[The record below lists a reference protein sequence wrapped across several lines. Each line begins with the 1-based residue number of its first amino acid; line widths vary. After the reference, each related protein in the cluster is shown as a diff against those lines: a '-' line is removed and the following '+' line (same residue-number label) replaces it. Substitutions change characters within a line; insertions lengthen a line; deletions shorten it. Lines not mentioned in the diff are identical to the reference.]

1 VDTQAGR
8 SLHQAS
14 LTGLPGSTR
23 EKIAAARAP
32 VILERIIFYSLLVL
46 ILLAATP
53 YGIVAPW
60 RGAVETIFEC
70 GVFALGILW
79 MIEGMLS
86 GAWVSRRH
94 LLLLPLLLLVAF
106 AYAQTL
112 FMGSSPNTT
121 GISVPV
127 WQTLSFDP
135 YETRL
140 MVLKLLAYTL
150 TLGLLLRYTSSPGRL
165 RVLILFVVGICVAS
179 AMFALLRQSTQ
190 RGAQDFLFPFV
201 RLDRGYGQF
210 VNRNHFA
217 YLMEMGL
224 GLVLGLLAG
233 GGVKRQRVLIY
244 LTAAIPLWV
253 ALVLSS
259 SRGGILS
266 MLCQLL
272 LLALMFSVV
281 RKPKRLEARTD
292 NAASGLARIGSS
304 SVFRLTLGAVLLAA
318 TLVGVVWVGGE
329 QIVSRFET
337 IQDEVAVEAQES
349 SAGVHRKEIWRA
361 TWQMIK
367 SHPLAGVGIGGYW
380 TAIPQYHHASGRW
393 TPQQAHNDYLELLA
407 SGGVIGIL
415 LGVWFIFLLVKFAR
429 ATLSANDSF
438 RRAACFGALA
448 GLFGISIH
456 SLVDFGLHI
465 PINALICLAL
475 VAIATVNGLV
485 EEEKRSRIETSH
497 PRHSTITES
506 LLT

>member
-1 VDTQAGR
+1 MNTPAGSSR
-8 SLHQAS
+8 DKAPPID
-14 LTGLPGSTR
+14 LPGATR
-23 EKIAAARAP
+23 GKIAASR
-32 VILERIIFYSLLVL
+32 VSTILERIIFYSLLVL
-46 ILLAATP
+46 ILIVAMP

-70 GVFALGILW
+70 GVFVLGILW

-94 LLLLPLLLLVAF
+94 LLLLPLLLLVVF
-106 AYAQTL
+106 AYLQTL
-112 FMGSSPNTT
+112 PLGSSPSMP

-127 WQTLSFDP
+127 WQSISYDP

-140 MVLKLLAYTL
+140 MILKLLAYAL

-165 RVLILFVVGICVAS
+165 RVLILFIVGLGVAS

-190 RGAQDFLFPFV
+190 GSAPNFLFPFV

-210 VNRNHFA
+210 VNANHYAF
-217 YLMEMGL
+217 LMEMAL

-233 GGVKRQRVLIY
+233 GGVRRDRLLIY
-244 LTAAIPLWV
+244 LAAAIPLWV
-253 ALVLSS
+253 ALVLSR

-272 LLALMFSVV
+272 LLALMFTAV
-281 RKPKRLEARTD
+281 RKRKGAETRKH
-292 NAASGLARIGSS
+292 SVSSKLARIGSS
-304 SVFRLTLGAVLLAA
+304 SVSRLALGAFLLTA
-318 TLVGVVWVGGE
+318 TMIGIIWVGGE
-329 QIVSRFET
+329 QITSRFEA
-337 IQDEVAVEAQES
+337 IQDEVAIEAQES
-349 SAGVHRKEIWRA
+349 NSGARRKEIWGA

-367 SHPLAGVGIGGYW
+367 EHPLAGVGIGGYW
-380 TAIPQYHHASGRW
+380 TALPQYHNASGKM

-407 SGGVIGIL
+407 SGGVIGVL
-415 LGVWFIFLLVKFAR
+415 LGVGFVFLLVKFAR
-429 ATLSANDSF
+429 SSLSSPDPF

-465 PINALICLAL
+465 PINALLCLTL
-475 VAIATVNGLV
+475 VAIATVNGRTK
-485 EEEKRSRIETSH
+485 EGNQGRN
-497 PRHSTITES
+497 ES
-506 LLT
+506 SPGLNERVR